1 MSCTGIEKTTEA
13 SLNAKRKSLQ
23 WNIFRMSICLISI
36 LIASASLKSE
46 IQDHNKFY
54 CCSQNLLK
62 KQQLFSFETQIIF
75 FSRQRLCLWSKI
87 VLAYTQDK
95 QHCVPPHSSVSQSA
109 YSRAA
114 YFIACGCSQRGDI
127 PGHLPEQCLMMTL
140 YSILWM
146 ADAAA
151 RKLWK

>member
-1 MSCTGIEKTTEA
+1 MKHTLIISETGLEKQREKKSCTGIEKTTEA

-62 KQQLFSFETQIIF
+62 KQNFFSFETQIIF
-75 FSRQRLCLWSKI
+75 FSRQRLCGQKLYWHTLRTNKQTVYHHTAVYPR
-87 VLAYTQDK
+87 VLTAGLHILQPVV
-95 QHCVPPHSSVSQSA
+95 VPSGVTSQATFQSNA
-109 YSRAA
+109 
-114 YFIACGCSQRGDI
+114 
-127 PGHLPEQCLMMTL
+127 L
-140 YSILWM
+140 
-146 ADAAA
+146 
-151 RKLWK
+151 